1 MRGQKLVHTPC
12 PRVLGLASHRG
23 DNLPAVAWFHIHRT
37 PILTNHTSSTIN
49 INIGDRYIDIDWTY
63 VESGDIHVSI
73 FGENRCG
80 AAAPEA

>member
-1 MRGQKLVHTPC
+1 MNTHTSKIE
-12 PRVLGLASHRG
+12 RDRTLTDIIRNTIISDV
-23 DNLPAVAWFHIHRT
+23 HIHRT
-37 PILTNHTSSTIN
+37 PILTNHTSSIIN
-49 INIGDRYIDIDWTY
+49 LNIGDRYIDIDCTY